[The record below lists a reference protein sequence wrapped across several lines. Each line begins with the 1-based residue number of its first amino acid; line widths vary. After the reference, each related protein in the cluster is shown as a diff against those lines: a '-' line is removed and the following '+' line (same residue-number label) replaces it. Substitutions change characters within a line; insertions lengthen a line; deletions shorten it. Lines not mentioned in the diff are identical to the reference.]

1 MNDIVKWRRWFHAHP
16 ELAFSEFETSKF
28 IKEFLDEWGVGRK
41 DWGDTGIT
49 AEIGKGDTIIAF
61 RTDMDALPIEEE
73 NDVPYRSLYPG
84 RMHAC
89 GHDGHM
95 AILLGVIRALKARE
109 KELSGKV
116 VFIFQPAEEVGKGA
130 KFMVENGVMEY
141 YGIEKVIG
149 FHLFSSL
156 PTGTIGSKPGII
168 MAEGDKFVIDISAKG
183 AHGATPWLSHD
194 IIATTATLIQ
204 SVFSNLLR
212 RISPL
217 SEQVVLSIGKIH
229 AGSVFNVIPQTAKIE
244 GTIRSLSHKKRNE
257 VVKKLK
263 EITKSIVEALDGN
276 VDVNI
281 EQVFPPV
288 INDEELYHVLED
300 VVSQS
305 EFKFLKVK
313 PTTVSEDFSFFS
325 QDVPG
330 LYFFIGMRNEEKGIV
345 YPHHHPRFDID
356 EEVLEPATGL
366 LVSLTNR
373 IL

>member
-28 IKEFLDEWGVGRK
+28 IKELLDEWGVSRK

-49 AEIGKGDTIIAF
+49 AEIGKGNTIIAF